1 MFIAHHSLIS
11 CRYHLSEILMEV
23 CWPLSVNLSVTMY
36 QVLHSSQRNKKR
48 PKFPLNPKCKHAQ
61 GRQNITQTPQE
72 VLPNPYEFV
81 RISCDD
87 MVCSAVE
94 GAEVMLLITLDWIA
108 ALLPL
113 PGETTRTTAWLGH
126 FIPIILLLFLQGH
139 LSPGNINNTNNSHLI
154 TMVSRCRKSIQ

>member
-1 MFIAHHSLIS
+1 MFSQLCINILFIAHHSLIS
-11 CRYHLSEILMEV
+11 CPYHLSEILMEV

-48 PKFPLNPKCKHAQ
+48 PKFPPNPKCKHAQ

-87 MVCSAVE
+87 MVCSTVE
-94 GAEVMLLITLDWIA
+94 RAEVMLLITLDCCTPPPPWRDDQNNSLAGPFHPDNLI
-108 ALLPL
+108 
-113 PGETTRTTAWLGH
+113 
-126 FIPIILLLFLQGH
+126 IILTR
-139 LSPGNINNTNNSHLI
+139 SPLAREH
-154 TMVSRCRKSIQ
+154 